1 MVHSYATIKITSRL
15 KTVHQFV
22 AKVAK
27 NVVPWCC
34 AAVVR
39 QISCIVNTISMNRKQ
54 LLSIPF
60 YTFLKVTVQFE
71 TEGSGQK
78 EIVKYMDRS
87 EVKL

>member
-1 MVHSYATIKITSRL
+1 
-15 KTVHQFV
+15 
-22 AKVAK
+22 
-27 NVVPWCC
+27 
-34 AAVVR
+34 
-39 QISCIVNTISMNRKQ
+39 MNRKQ

-71 TEGSGQK
+71 TEGSGQN